1 MLLTCDVECYRN
13 YFLIMFYS
21 IKHDKYT
28 YIEVFNGSDYD
39 KAKLKKLLTH
49 HTIITFNG
57 NNYDIPLIY
66 MLLDGKTTEQLK
78 KTSDD
83 IIHERIRSW
92 EMLKAYKTF
101 NIDHV
106 DIIDVLPGHAT
117 LKIYGGRIHTKTMQD
132 LPLDPSSIIEESQLP
147 LMRKYCANDTRV
159 TAELYHEVEFQIGL
173 RKQIGDKLGIDLRSK
188 GDSKIAESIVLD
200 RLAQFGV
207 DVRKKPQ
214 TNNEWYYNAPKH
226 VKFNLPQC
234 RELLN
239 EYQSN
244 VYYLDE
250 TGHVK
255 FKFSDGKT
263 FRKIKIGDT
272 IYTCALG
279 GIHSTEKA
287 MYYSAGD
294 NHCIEDCDVT
304 SYYPSTIINCCC
316 YPEHLGSEFITVY
329 QDIVRERVNAKKS
342 GDKAKAQALKIPIN
356 ATFGKFSDRYSRFY
370 SPFLSPKIT
379 VTGQLSLLMLIEKL
393 EENGI
398 KVISANTDGIV
409 TYFHKDKSELKKKIV
424 DAWCRVTRYDME
436 ITSYK
441 LIASRSVSDYI
452 AIKTDGHVKSKGAY
466 ADLTDSYNRL
476 RNNPRCPIC
485 FTAIREYLANGTPIE
500 QTIRECKDI
509 RQFVTI
515 ATANGGC
522 RWGDQTFGKSIRF
535 YYSSQSLDSFYYL
548 NGKRVPL
555 SDESVPCMELPDELP
570 ADIDYDIYIEES
582 YRHLKELGIDA
593 DG

>member
-1 MLLTCDVECYRN
+1 MLLTCDVECYHN

-21 IKHDKYT
+21 VKHDKYT

-78 KTSDD
+78 KASDD

-92 EMLKAYKTF
+92 EILKAYKTF
-101 NIDHV
+101 DIDHV
-106 DIIDVLPGHAT
+106 DIIDILPGHAT

-200 RLAQFGV
+200 RLAQLGV

-214 TNNEWYYNAPKH
+214 TTGEWYYNAPKH

-272 IYTCALG
+272 VYTCALG

-294 NHCIEDCDVT
+294 DHCIEDCDVT

-424 DAWCRVTRYDME
+424 DAWCRVTKYDME

-452 AIKTDGHVKSKGAY
+452 AIKTDGHVKAKGAY

-500 QTIRECKDI
+500 QTIKECKDI

>member
-1 MLLTCDVECYRN
+1 M
-13 YFLIMFYS
+13 
-21 IKHDKYT
+21 
-28 YIEVFNGSDYD
+28 
-39 KAKLKKLLTH
+39 
-49 HTIITFNG
+49 
-57 NNYDIPLIY
+57 
-66 MLLDGKTTEQLK
+66 
-78 KTSDD
+78 
-83 IIHERIRSW
+83 
-92 EMLKAYKTF
+92 
-101 NIDHV
+101 
-106 DIIDVLPGHAT
+106 
-117 LKIYGGRIHTKTMQD
+117 
-132 LPLDPSSIIEESQLP
+132 
-147 LMRKYCANDTRV
+147 
-159 TAELYHEVEFQIGL
+159 
-173 RKQIGDKLGIDLRSK
+173 
-188 GDSKIAESIVLD
+188 
-200 RLAQFGV
+200 
-207 DVRKKPQ
+207 
-214 TNNEWYYNAPKH
+214 
-226 VKFNLPQC
+226 
-234 RELLN
+234 
-239 EYQSN
+239 
-244 VYYLDE
+244 
-250 TGHVK
+250 
-255 FKFSDGKT
+255 
-263 FRKIKIGDT
+263 
-272 IYTCALG
+272 
-279 GIHSTEKA
+279 
-287 MYYSAGD
+287 
-294 NHCIEDCDVT
+294 
-304 SYYPSTIINCCC
+304 
-316 YPEHLGSEFITVY
+316 Y

-424 DAWCRVTRYDME
+424 DAWCRVTKYDME

-452 AIKTDGHVKSKGAY
+452 AIKTDGHVKAKGAY
-466 ADLTDSYNRL
+466 ADLADSYNRL

-500 QTIRECKDI
+500 QTIKECKDI

>member
-1 MLLTCDVECYRN
+1 MLLTCDVECYHN

-21 IKHDKYT
+21 VKHDKYT

-78 KTSDD
+78 KASDD

-92 EMLKAYKTF
+92 EILKAYKTF
-101 NIDHV
+101 DIDHV
-106 DIIDVLPGHAT
+106 DIIDILPGHAT

-200 RLAQFGV
+200 RLAQLGV

-214 TNNEWYYNAPKH
+214 TTGEWYYNAPKH

-294 NHCIEDCDVT
+294 DHCIEDCDVT

-424 DAWCRVTRYDME
+424 DAWCRVTKYDME

-452 AIKTDGHVKSKGAY
+452 AIKTDGHVKAKGAY
-466 ADLTDSYNRL
+466 ADLADSYNRL

-500 QTIRECKDI
+500 QTIKECKDI

>member
-1 MLLTCDVECYRN
+1 MLLTCDVECYHN

-21 IKHDKYT
+21 VKHDKYT

-78 KTSDD
+78 KASDD

-92 EMLKAYKTF
+92 EILKAYKTF
-101 NIDHV
+101 DIDHV
-106 DIIDVLPGHAT
+106 DIIDILPGHAT

-200 RLAQFGV
+200 RLAQLGV

-214 TNNEWYYNAPKH
+214 TTGEWYYNAPKH

-244 VYYLDE
+244 VYYLDD

-272 IYTCALG
+272 VYTCALG

-294 NHCIEDCDVT
+294 DHCIEDCDVT

-329 QDIVRERVNAKKS
+329 QDIVREREAPS
-342 GDKAKAQALKIPIN
+342 SSQCIR
-356 ATFGKFSDRYSRFY
+356 T
-370 SPFLSPKIT
+370 LS
-379 VTGQLSLLMLIEKL
+379 E
-393 EENGI
+393 
-398 KVISANTDGIV
+398 
-409 TYFHKDKSELKKKIV
+409 
-424 DAWCRVTRYDME
+424 
-436 ITSYK
+436 
-441 LIASRSVSDYI
+441 SVSTQRK
-452 AIKTDGHVKSKGAY
+452 AETKLK
-466 ADLTDSYNRL
+466 L
-476 RNNPRCPIC
+476 
-485 FTAIREYLANGTPIE
+485 
-500 QTIRECKDI
+500 
-509 RQFVTI
+509 
-515 ATANGGC
+515 
-522 RWGDQTFGKSIRF
+522 
-535 YYSSQSLDSFYYL
+535 
-548 NGKRVPL
+548 
-555 SDESVPCMELPDELP
+555 
-570 ADIDYDIYIEES
+570 
-582 YRHLKELGIDA
+582 RHLKYRLMRLSVNSVTDTHA
-593 DG
+593 FTRHFCHQRLQ

>member
-1 MLLTCDVECYRN
+1 MLLTCDVECYHN

-21 IKHDKYT
+21 VKHDKYT

-78 KTSDD
+78 KASDD

-92 EMLKAYKTF
+92 EILKAYKTF
-101 NIDHV
+101 DIDHV
-106 DIIDVLPGHAT
+106 DIIDILPGHAT

-200 RLAQFGV
+200 RLAQLGV

-214 TNNEWYYNAPKH
+214 TTGEWYYNAPKH

-294 NHCIEDCDVT
+294 DHCIEDCDVT

-424 DAWCRVTRYDME
+424 DAWCRVTKYDME

-452 AIKTDGHVKSKGAY
+452 AIKTDDHVKAKGAY

-500 QTIRECKDI
+500 QTIKECKDI